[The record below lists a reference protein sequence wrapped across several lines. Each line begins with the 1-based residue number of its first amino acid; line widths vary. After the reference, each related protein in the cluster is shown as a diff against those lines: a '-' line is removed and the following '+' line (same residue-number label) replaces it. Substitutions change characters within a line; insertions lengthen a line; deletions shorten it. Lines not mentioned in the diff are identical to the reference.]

1 MPQSQ
6 QSAPSVW
13 KSSRFNALTEVDDG
27 GLVVFNSFSGAI
39 ASFSMEERQQVRDLL
54 SGLTTVS
61 TPQGI
66 VHHLIEQGFL
76 VQEHTDEL
84 HGAAHLHQNI
94 YGTDSMHLVLLATE
108 ACSFRCHYCYETFP
122 RGRMENHVITGVKR
136 YIQQKANTLNHLHI
150 SWHGGE
156 PLLAWDVIA
165 ELSTSFMET
174 AEAGVMQYSADMA
187 TNGYYLTVEKME
199 QLLGWNVN
207 RLMITLDGP
216 ARVHN
221 ERRPLAGGGGTYER
235 IMSNLIALQATR
247 LPFDIHIRINFD
259 NSTLQAVEAF
269 IPELARQF
277 AGDDRFKIYPR
288 PVGCMGGEN
297 DLQLPVCDDRTKD
310 ERIWSYHEQIINEG
324 LQMSSFVPEMLVPGG
339 AVCYAAKSNSLIVG
353 ADGKLYKCS
362 VAIDEEYNQL
372 GYLDEEGQAHIDFD
386 KMLLWTT
393 SGEEKDERCQACF
406 FRPACQGNHCPL
418 YRMRTGNRPCSY
430 EKRQIKKTLR
440 TIWLQEEAVTA
451 AFMK

>member
-13 KSSRFNALTEVDDG
+13 KPSRFNAITEVDDG
-27 GLVVFNSFSGAI
+27 GLVVFNSYSGAI
-39 ASFSMEERQQVRDLL
+39 ASFSKEEREQVRGTL
-54 SGLTTVS
+54 SGLTMAS
-61 TPQGI
+61 DPQGL
-66 VHHLIEQGFL
+66 VQHLIEHGFL

-84 HGAAHLHQNI
+84 QRATDLHQSMNV
-94 YGTDSMHLVLLATE
+94 TDTMHLVLLSTE
-108 ACSFRCHYCYETFP
+108 ACSFRCNYCYETFP
-122 RGRMENHVITGVKR
+122 RGRMENRVITGLKHYV
-136 YIQQKANTLNHLHI
+136 QQKAATLQHLHI

-165 ELSTSFMET
+165 ELSTSFMEA
-174 AEAGVMQYSADMA
+174 AEAGDMQYSADIA
-187 TNGYYLTVEKME
+187 TNGYYLTVEKMQ

-207 RLMITLDGP
+207 RFMITVDGP
-216 ARVHN
+216 AEVHDQ
-221 ERRPLAGGGGTYER
+221 RRSLAGGGGTYER
-235 IMSNLIALQATR
+235 IMSNLIALQATH
-247 LPFDIHIRINFD
+247 LSFDIHIRINFD

-277 AGDDRFKIYPR
+277 AGDERFKVYPR

-310 ERIWSYHEQIINEG
+310 ERIWSYNEQVVNEG
-324 LQMSSFVPEMLVPGG
+324 LQISSFVSEILVPGG
-339 AVCYAAKSNSLIVG
+339 AVCYAAKPNSLIVG
-353 ADGKLYKCS
+353 SDGKLYKCS
-362 VAIDEEYNQL
+362 VAIEEEYNQL
-372 GYLDEEGQAHIDFD
+372 GYLDEEGQAHIDLD

-393 SGEEKDERCQACF
+393 SGEEKDENCQACF